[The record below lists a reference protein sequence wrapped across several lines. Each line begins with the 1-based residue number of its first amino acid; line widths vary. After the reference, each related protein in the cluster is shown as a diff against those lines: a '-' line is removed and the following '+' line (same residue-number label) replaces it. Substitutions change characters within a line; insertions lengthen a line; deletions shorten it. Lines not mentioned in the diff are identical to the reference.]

1 MGERGTCAV
10 ASEELRNGHEYAGAR
25 SQSCEVRDPVV
36 SVASQCLLKRGKRKV
51 VRMEMAYSPINIS
64 IILSTCSVIGVQL
77 DAGEDPLAPVN
88 RADKTNGAVHATGN
102 VDNIADD

>member
-1 MGERGTCAV
+1 
-10 ASEELRNGHEYAGAR
+10 
-25 SQSCEVRDPVV
+25 
-36 SVASQCLLKRGKRKV
+36 
-51 VRMEMAYSPINIS
+51 MAYSPINIS